1 MQGSTIWSEPGMR
14 EFLED
19 ANRHRDDGY
28 GRAQA
33 HVKPQLPKRFYA
45 AASVKPME
53 GGFAVALDGKVP
65 RTPGMKHVVV
75 PLASI
80 AEAMA
85 AEWAAQEKEIDP
97 MTMPMTRLV
106 NSAVEAGEETVP
118 ALRDEI
124 VKYVGS
130 DLLLYRADTP
140 ESLVRRQE
148 EVWDAALVKL
158 ARHFGVKFQ
167 PTIGI
172 VHQAQPAPTLA
183 QLQAAL
189 ASEDLFTLTAMNAV
203 MSITGSG
210 LLALALRNGLLAPEE
225 AWVAAHVDED
235 HNVSL
240 WGEVEEIT
248 ERRAKRRAEFD
259 AAVRLLDLLKA

>member
-1 MQGSTIWSEPGMR
+1 MR

-19 ANRHRDDGY
+19 AEQHRQDGY

-33 HVKPQLPKRFYA
+33 HVKRELPKRFYKEA
-45 AASVKPME
+45 TVQPME
-53 GGFAVALDGKVP
+53 GGFAVALDGRVP

-75 PLASI
+75 PLESI
-80 AEAMA
+80 AQAMA
-85 AEWAAQEKEIDP
+85 VEWAAQGKEIDP

-124 VKYVGS
+124 IKYAGN
-130 DLLLYRADTP
+130 DLLLYRADSP
-140 ESLVRRQE
+140 ETLVRRQDE
-148 EVWDAALVKL
+148 LWDAVLVKL
-158 ARHFGVKFQ
+158 ARHFGVSFQ

-172 VHQAQPAPTLA
+172 LHQAQPPGTLA
-183 QLQAAL
+183 RLRVAL
-189 ASEDLFTLTAMNAV
+189 EDESLFPLTAMNAV

-210 LLALALRNGLLAPEE
+210 LLALALQHRLITPEE

-248 ERRAKRRAEFD
+248 ERRAKRKAEFD
-259 AAVRLLDLLKA
+259 SAVRLMELLVA